1 VPGNLVV
8 DENLKHGIAKLIAPT
23 FLSFHNLVDSILWC
37 QDLSRLL
44 HITIMMWSFA
54 EEQHGIT
61 V

>member
-23 FLSFHNLVDSILWC
+23 FPSFLNLVDSILWC

-44 HITIMMWSFA
+44 HIKIMMWSFA
-54 EEQHGIT
+54 EEKRGVT